1 MIGPK
6 EQRTCRYGFRYNG
19 QHIAASPNNGNFLHH
34 RIYAAVAIPPLG
46 LPQFL
51 TIAAARLVSSMY
63 YLMSD
68 CIEVKRLL
76 LKQNALVYKKL
87 ITKRDNLLRFLSY
100 TNS

>member
-6 EQRTCRYGFRYNG
+6 EQRTCRYDFRYNG

-34 RIYAAVAIPPLG
+34 RIYAAAAAIPPLLG

-51 TIAAARLVSSMY
+51 TIAAARLVSSY
-63 YLMSD
+63 VLVSLMSD

-76 LKQNALVYKKL
+76 LK
-87 ITKRDNLLRFLSY
+87 TKCFSLQKTDHEKR
-100 TNS
+100 